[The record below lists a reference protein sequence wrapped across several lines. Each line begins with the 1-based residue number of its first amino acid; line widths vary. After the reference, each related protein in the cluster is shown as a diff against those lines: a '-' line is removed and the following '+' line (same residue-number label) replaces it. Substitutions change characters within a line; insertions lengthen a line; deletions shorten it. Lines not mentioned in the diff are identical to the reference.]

1 MPRHL
6 TTAPS
11 PLKLLVAALTR
22 PASRSPAVPPL
33 PSRLWYPYLSSYLG
47 QDRRDE
53 GSRGSTG
60 GRGGST
66 KVRSKWPPRK
76 LSLNV
81 AKAGRVQGLDPE
93 RKPSPQG
100 TPRAGGS
107 MQCLPMAWSR
117 CWGWEPGGGSRVDK
131 STRFPPFRPSP
142 PSQVNRDVTPASSPE
157 QRLASPTDTET
168 TGPAQFPLERLRE
181 PARTAAR
188 LCRPNH
194 SHRYLDEQ
202 DLGRRPHAITRP
214 PWCAIPPSLPPSAP
228 ALVHNSNTRPNA
240 SIATHRQHWQ
250 GRRLSEPAETAAGVG
265 LRGMSQAQVAM

>member
-53 GSRGSTG
+53 GSRGPTG

-81 AKAGRVQGLDPE
+81 AMPAGFRASILNGSQALKALQGPGVRCNACPWPGRDVGDGSWGGFAGRQIDTI
-93 RKPSPQG
+93 PSF
-100 TPRAGGS
+100 S
-107 MQCLPMAWSR
+107 SLS
-117 CWGWEPGGGSRVDK
+117 
-131 STRFPPFRPSP
+131 

-157 QRLASPTDTET
+157 QRRASPTDTET

-194 SHRYLDEQ
+194 SHRHLDEQ

-214 PWCAIPPSLPPSAP
+214 PRCAIPPSLPPSAP

>member
-1 MPRHL
+1 MWP
-6 TTAPS
+6 
-11 PLKLLVAALTR
+11 R
-22 PASRSPAVPPL
+22 PAGFRASILNGSQALKALQGPGFDAMPAHGLVEM
-33 PSRLWYPYLSSYLG
+33 LG
-47 QDRRDE
+47 M
-53 GSRGSTG
+53 GS
-60 GRGGST
+60 
-66 KVRSKWPPRK
+66 
-76 LSLNV
+76 
-81 AKAGRVQGLDPE
+81 
-93 RKPSPQG
+93 
-100 TPRAGGS
+100 
-107 MQCLPMAWSR
+107 
-117 CWGWEPGGGSRVDK
+117 GGG
-131 STRFPPFRPSP
+131 FPPFRPSP

-157 QRLASPTDTET
+157 QRRASPTDTET

-194 SHRYLDEQ
+194 SHRHLDEQ

-214 PWCAIPPSLPPSAP
+214 PWCAIPPSLPPCAP